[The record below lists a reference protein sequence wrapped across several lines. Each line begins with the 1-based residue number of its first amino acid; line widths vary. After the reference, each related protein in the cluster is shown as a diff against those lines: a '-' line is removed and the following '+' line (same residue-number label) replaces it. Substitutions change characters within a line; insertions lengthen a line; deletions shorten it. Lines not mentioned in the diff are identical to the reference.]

1 MMKIPSPLIAIIAF
15 ISGLILFNFI
25 VFMLG
30 YLAAIPIPREYFLWF
45 GREHIVT
52 ALAVY
57 DLFLNAIPKFIATFV
72 WTLCTILIFRNR
84 YALTTAFCFLGYWC
98 SYVYVCWND
107 DFVVNH
113 LAQVFLQPPYLPG
126 LLADLCGIILA
137 GIGFYKFQRGKQTSL
152 HLA

>member
-1 MMKIPSPLIAIIAF
+1 MKITFPLIAVIAF
-15 ISGLILFNFI
+15 ISGVILFNL
-25 VFMLG
+25 VVLMLG

-52 ALAVY
+52 ALALEE
-57 DLFLNAIPKFIATFV
+57 LFLNALPKFIVEFV

-84 YALTTAFCFLGYWC
+84 YVLTTAFCFLGYWC
-98 SYVYVCWND
+98 AYMYVCWND
-107 DFVVNH
+107 DFLVSH
-113 LAQVFLQPPYLPG
+113 LAQVFLQPWYLPG

-137 GIGFYKFQRGKQTSL
+137 GIGFYKFQRGKQASL

>member
-1 MMKIPSPLIAIIAF
+1 MKITFPLIAVIAF
-15 ISGLILFNFI
+15 ISGVILFNL
-25 VFMLG
+25 VVLMLG

-52 ALAVY
+52 ALALEE
-57 DLFLNAIPKFIATFV
+57 LFLNALPKFIVEFV

-84 YALTTAFCFLGYWC
+84 YVLTTAFCFLGYWC
-98 SYVYVCWND
+98 AYVYLCWND
-107 DFVVNH
+107 DFLVNY
-113 LAQVFLQPPYLPG
+113 LAQVFLQPWYLPG

-137 GIGFYKFQRGKQTSL
+137 GIGFYKFQRGKQASL